1 VNGRGR
7 VGCFAYKSCFARS
20 LAKEVRV
27 ATKSETE
34 AEAEGQRLLGG
45 LGIPENHEYLT
56 RTRTHSGS
64 AVSGFSLPLD
74 RREATR
80 KRMQGPGGLPF
91 PFSVCSVMADLART
105 RSVLSPWTRTF
116 RLYDSSIFTPRHI
129 PLDFYGPMRCCY
141 DSTILGRSFAHPRSS
156 RGEMTKRGCARGALS
171 YFCQPM
177 DPSRAS
183 TTQLGNY

>member
-1 VNGRGR
+1 MFRLQKLLRSRSQRGASCHKERNGGRGR
-7 VGCFAYKSCFARS
+7 G
-20 LAKEVRV
+20 
-27 ATKSETE
+27 T
-34 AEAEGQRLLGG
+34 GRLLGG

-56 RTRTHSGS
+56 RTHSGS

-74 RREATR
+74 SREATR

-91 PFSVCSVMADLART
+91 PFSVCSSVMADLART

-141 DSTILGRSFAHPRSS
+141 DSTILGRSFARLRS
-156 RGEMTKRGCARGALS
+156 CAR
-171 YFCQPM
+171 Q
-177 DPSRAS
+177 RAK
-183 TTQLGNY
+183 

>member
-7 VGCFAYKSCFARS
+7 VGCFAYKSCFA
-20 LAKEVRV
+20 LARKEVQV

-34 AEAEGQRLLGG
+34 AEAAAKGGLLGG

-56 RTRTHSGS
+56 RTHSGS

-74 RREATR
+74 SREATR

-91 PFSVCSVMADLART
+91 PFSVCSSVMADLART

-141 DSTILGRSFAHPRSS
+141 DSTILGRSFARLRS
-156 RGEMTKRGCARGALS
+156 CAR
-171 YFCQPM
+171 Q
-177 DPSRAS
+177 RAK
-183 TTQLGNY
+183 